1 MIVDRIWEGPDSRER
16 RHQNAMKKQLRF
28 AALVAGV
35 AIIAAACSDGG
46 ASTAPSTA
54 PESTA
59 PSTAPESMAPES
71 QAPAGLAGEVTLW
84 HSYSSGAG
92 TELQALNQVLDAVK
106 AANPDLVVNVLEVP
120 FSDIYNK
127 WNTDVATGAGPTMFI
142 APNDSLGFQAREGVI
157 ADLDALLADKLGDI
171 VDVAVSGSQV
181 DGKLYMVP
189 ESLKAVAAIYDSAK
203 IATPPAT
210 TDELLAGITD
220 GSIKAG
226 FFAIGQAYHNFGWWG
241 AFGGQLMDDSG
252 KCIADTTGVS
262 DAYAYV
268 KSLGDA
274 GAQLYANYDDMANAY
289 KAGEIDYII
298 DGPWASGGYKEA
310 VPTTAIA
317 PMPAGPAGPA
327 QPLTGVDGWYINP
340 NTPDLQLAVDFA
352 LAMTTQ
358 ESQQVM
364 VDVAGHIP
372 ANKNI
377 TISDPITQGFAD
389 AVATGFPRPQ
399 VQQLDNF
406 WGNFSNAWQL
416 VLESGEDP
424 VKAVADACAAM
435 NEANGL

>member
-1 MIVDRIWEGPDSRER
+1 
-16 RHQNAMKKQLRF
+16 MKKQLRF

-35 AIIAAACSDGG
+35 AIIAAACSSGT

-59 PSTAPESMAPES
+59 PSTAPESTAPES
-71 QAPAGLAGEVTLW
+71 QAPAGLVGEVTLW

-92 TELQALNQVLDAVK
+92 TELQALNQVLDTVK
-106 AANPDLVVNVLEVP
+106 AANPELVVNVLEVP

-157 ADLDALLADKLGDI
+157 ADLDALLADKLGDT
-171 VDVAVSGSQV
+171 VQVAVDGSKV
-181 DGKLYMVP
+181 DGKLFMVP

-203 IATPPAT
+203 VATPPAT
-210 TDELLAGITD
+210 TDELMTAVKD
-220 GSIKAG
+220 GTIKAG
-226 FFAIGQAYHNFGWWG
+226 FFAVGQAYHNFGWWG
-241 AFGGQLMDDSG
+241 AFGGQLMDAEG
-252 KCIADTTGVS
+252 TCIAETTGVP
-262 DAYAYV
+262 DAYQYV
-268 KSLGDA
+268 ADLQTA
-274 GAQLYANYDDMANAY
+274 GAKMYANYDDMANAY

-310 VPTTAIA
+310 VPTTAVA
-317 PMPAGPAGPA
+317 PIPAGPGGPA

-358 ESQQVM
+358 DAQQVM

-377 TISDPITQGFAD
+377 TITDPITQGFAT

-399 VQQLDNF
+399 IQELDNF

-424 VKAVADACAAM
+424 TKAVTDACAAM
-435 NEANGL
+435 NQANRDAGLIP

>member
-1 MIVDRIWEGPDSRER
+1 
-16 RHQNAMKKQLRF
+16 MKKQLRF

-35 AIIAAACSDGG
+35 AIIAAACSGG
-46 ASTAPSTA
+46 SASTAPSTA

-59 PSTAPESMAPES
+59 PSTAPESTAPES
-71 QAPAGLAGEVTLW
+71 QAPAGLAGDVSLW

-92 TELQALNQVLDAVK
+92 TELEALNQVLDAVK
-106 AANPDLVVNVLEVP
+106 AANPDLNVEVLEVP
-120 FSDIYNK
+120 FADIYNK

-142 APNDSLGFQAREGVI
+142 APNDSLGFQAREGVV
-157 ADLDALLADKLGDI
+157 ADLDALLADKLGDT
-171 VDVAVSGSQV
+171 VQVAVDGSKV
-181 DGKLYMVP
+181 EGKLYMVP

-203 IATPPAT
+203 IPTPPKT
-210 TDELLAGITD
+210 TEELTAAVTD

-226 FFAIGQAYHNFGWWG
+226 FFAVGQAYHNFGWWG
-241 AFGGQLMDDSG
+241 AFGGQLMDAEG
-252 KCIADTTGVS
+252 TCIADTTGVA

-268 KSLGDA
+268 ASLQDA
-274 GAQLYANYDDMANAY
+274 GATMYANYDDMANAY
-289 KAGEIDYII
+289 KAGDIDYII

-317 PMPAGPAGPA
+317 PIPAGPVGPA

-358 ESQQVM
+358 ASQQVM

-399 VQQLDNF
+399 VQELDNF

-416 VLESGEDP
+416 VLESDEDP
-424 VKAVADACAAM
+424 VKAVADACKAM
-435 NEANGL
+435 NDANRDLGLIP

>member
-1 MIVDRIWEGPDSRER
+1 MR
-16 RHQNAMKKQLRF
+16 KQLRF

-46 ASTAPSTA
+46 ATTAPTTA
-54 PESTA
+54 PGTDA
-59 PSTAPESMAPES
+59 PATTAPESMAPG
-71 QAPAGLAGEVTLW
+71 GLVGEVTLW

-92 TELQALNQVLDAVK
+92 TELDALNQVLDTVK
-106 AANPDLVVNVLEVP
+106 AANPELVVNVLEVP
-120 FSDIYNK
+120 FGDIYNK

-142 APNDSLGFQAREGVI
+142 APNDSLGFQAREGVV
-157 ADLDALLADKLGDI
+157 ADVDALIADKLGDT
-171 VDVAVSGSQV
+171 VQVAVDGSKV
-181 DGKLYMVP
+181 DGTLYMVP

-203 IATPPAT
+203 IATPPTT
-210 TDELLAGITD
+210 TDELLAGVTD
-220 GSIKAG
+220 GSIAAG
-226 FFAIGQAYHNFGWWG
+226 FFAVGQAYHNFGWWA
-241 AFGGQLMDDSG
+241 AFGGELMDDTG

-268 KSLGDA
+268 ASLQAA
-274 GAQLYANYDDMANAY
+274 GAKMYANYDDMANAY
-289 KAGEIDYII
+289 KSGEIAYII

-310 VPTTAIA
+310 VATTAVA
-317 PMPAGPAGPA
+317 PMPAGPVGPS

-358 ESQQVM
+358 EAQQVF

-372 ANKNI
+372 ANANI
-377 TISDPITQGFAD
+377 AITDPITQGFAD

-416 VLESGEDP
+416 VLDSGEDP
-424 VKAVADACAAM
+424 VKAVSDACAAM
-435 NEANGL
+435 NTANGF

>member
-1 MIVDRIWEGPDSRER
+1 MNK
-16 RHQNAMKKQLRF
+16 HLRL

-35 AIIAAACSDGG
+35 AIFAAACGGGG
-46 ASTAPSTA
+46 ATTAPSAAATDA
-54 PESTA
+54 PASGA
-59 PSTAPESMAPES
+59 PSD
-71 QAPAGLAGEVTLW
+71 APASEAPSGLSGEVTFW
-84 HSYSSGAG
+84 HTYSSGAG
-92 TELQALNQVLDAVK
+92 TELEALNQVLDAVK
-106 AANPDLVVNVLEVP
+106 TANPELVVNVLEVP
-120 FSDIYNK
+120 FADVFNK

-157 ADLDALLADKLGDI
+157 ADLDALLADKLGDT
-171 VDVAVSGSQV
+171 VQVAVDGSKV

-203 IATPPAT
+203 IATPPTT
-210 TDELLAGITD
+210 TDELLAGVTD
-220 GSIKAG
+220 GSIDAG
-226 FFAIGQAYHNFGWWG
+226 FFGPGQAYHNFGWWA
-241 AFGGQLMDDSG
+241 AFGGQLMDETG
-252 KCIADTTGVS
+252 KCIADTTGVA
-262 DAYAYV
+262 DAYQFMAD
-268 KSLGDA
+268 LQDA
-274 GAQLYANYDDMANAY
+274 GATMYANYDDMANAY
-289 KAGEIDYII
+289 KSGDIAYIV

-310 VPTTAIA
+310 VPTTAVA
-317 PMPAGPAGPA
+317 PMPAGPDGPA

-340 NTPDLQLAVDFA
+340 NLSDEELQLAVDFA

-358 ESQQVM
+358 ESQQTM

-372 ANKNI
+372 ANANI
-377 TISDPITQGFAD
+377 TITDPITQGFSD

-399 VQQLDNF
+399 QQQLDNF

>member
-1 MIVDRIWEGPDSRER
+1 
-16 RHQNAMKKQLRF
+16 MKKQLRF

-35 AIIAAACSDGG
+35 AIIAAACSTGG

-54 PESTA
+54 PESGA

-71 QAPAGLAGEVTLW
+71 QAPGGLVGEVTLW

-92 TELQALNQVLDAVK
+92 TELDALNQVLDTVK
-106 AANPDLVVNVLEVP
+106 AANPELVVNVLEVP
-120 FSDIYNK
+120 FADIYNK

-157 ADLDALLADKLGDI
+157 ADLDALLADKLGET
-171 VDVAVSGSQV
+171 VQVAVDGSKV

-210 TDELLAGITD
+210 TDELMAGVTD
-220 GSIKAG
+220 GSIVAG
-226 FFAIGQAYHNFGWWG
+226 FFGPGQAYHNFGWWA
-241 AFGGQLMDDSG
+241 AFGGQLMDETG

-262 DAYAYV
+262 DAYQYMAD
-268 KSLGDA
+268 LQDA
-274 GAQLYANYDDMANAY
+274 GATMYANYDDMANAY
-289 KAGEIDYII
+289 KSGDIAYIV
-298 DGPWASGGYKEA
+298 DGPWASGGYKES
-310 VPTTAIA
+310 VPTTAVA
-317 PMPAGPAGPA
+317 PMPAGPAGPS

-340 NTPDLQLAVDFA
+340 NTDDLQLAVDFA
-352 LAMTTQ
+352 LAMTD
-358 ESQQVM
+358 EAAQQTF

-372 ANKNI
+372 ANRNI
-377 TISDPITQGFAD
+377 GITDPITQGFAT

-399 VQQLDNF
+399 QQQLDNF
-406 WGNFSNAWQL
+406 WSNFSNAWQL
-416 VLESGEDP
+416 VLESDEDP

>member
-1 MIVDRIWEGPDSRER
+1 
-16 RHQNAMKKQLRF
+16 MKKQLRF

-35 AIIAAACSDGG
+35 AIIAAACSSGT

-71 QAPAGLAGEVTLW
+71 QAPGGLVGEVTLW

-92 TELQALNQVLDAVK
+92 TELDALNQVLATVQ
-106 AANPDLVVNVLEVP
+106 AANPELVVNVLEVP
-120 FSDIYNK
+120 FADIYNK

-142 APNDSLGFQAREGVI
+142 APNDSLGFQAREGVV
-157 ADLDALLADKLGDI
+157 ADLDALLADKLGSI
-171 VDVAVSGSQV
+171 VQVAVDGSKV

-210 TDELLAGITD
+210 TDELLAGVTD
-220 GSIKAG
+220 GSIVAG
-226 FFAIGQAYHNFGWWG
+226 FFGPGQAYHNFGWWA
-241 AFGGQLMDDSG
+241 AFGGELMDDTG

-262 DAYAYV
+262 DAYQYMV
-268 KSLGDA
+268 DLQDA
-274 GAQLYANYDDMANAY
+274 GATMYANYDDMANAY
-289 KAGEIDYII
+289 KSGDIAYIV
-298 DGPWASGGYKEA
+298 DGPWASGGYKES
-310 VPTTAIA
+310 VPTTAVA
-317 PMPAGPAGPA
+317 PMPAGPSGPS

-340 NTPDLQLAVDFA
+340 NTSDLQLAVDFA
-352 LAMTTQ
+352 LAMTD
-358 ESQQVM
+358 EAAQQTF

-372 ANKNI
+372 ANRNI
-377 TISDPITQGFAD
+377 GITDPITQGFAD

-424 VKAVADACAAM
+424 VKAVSDACAEM
-435 NEANGL
+435 NKANGL